1 MRVEETRIERP
12 IGREREIDQI
22 LEEVVTHGACYLT
35 GPAGIGKSTLLREVR
50 RRLEEGDIGVISIS
64 GMEATALVPLAP
76 LLRLCPPGADDAGA
90 AIIAELYRRSR
101 NADMVVVVDDVH
113 LLDGATA
120 AIVRQ
125 IAGADII
132 GLVVAHRDGEPVPPA
147 VASIRE
153 EGLARVVD
161 LAPLDTAAV
170 GEITERILGTT
181 EPGTVE
187 WIWERGRG
195 NPLYTRELIIA
206 AAQTGALEESDGRWR
221 AFDAP
226 LWTSR
231 LHSLLARRLAGVTP
245 EERACLQ
252 LVAVGG
258 QVHLDILSQMS
269 DLATVFE
276 LEKRNLIRL
285 EGQLAELDHP
295 LYRTAILATMS
306 ELQIQQASLR
316 IAEALEG
323 SEKHRDPVVIASLRL
338 DAGEEVDEDLLWS
351 ALQAARDGRLPE
363 RAERFS
369 RELLAKGEDA
379 EAHLYLCEAL
389 GIQRRWE
396 EAESEFESML
406 EEAAPEE
413 HPRLLERWAYLN
425 FEFRVDLAISRAII
439 EDAISRIGD
448 AGSASWQLLL
458 LRLQMFTG
466 NLDESV
472 QANQKMLM
480 RTEGTPLEPL
490 VRVTLATACS
500 HSGDFVLGVETFD
513 AFDFAPD
520 FDSVER
526 ARIEGVIL
534 HSQAWLYGYP
544 ATAGSLEETL
554 QRELASGDPEREALA
569 RLYNGIV
576 FNDFTCTVDALSHFR
591 GLAAME
597 RYARRRR
604 VASLHLGEMAR
615 AAAGL
620 EDGASEARELLQRL
634 FQYPAEALWAS
645 APLGRLAEAMLAYRA
660 GEDPIPIIH
669 QGLEHARKRS
679 ARIHE
684 VPLVRFLAGVGNPSE
699 VTDRLSELARHM
711 GGGLAELVSREV
723 QGLADSD
730 PDQLDAVAVDAWRFG
745 ALGLASDAAAW
756 AVGFHSDRGNL
767 RSALTAQLRSD
778 AIVAGQPVWT
788 VARDQ
793 LNRVVSEREQQVVEA
808 VASGASNRAVAE
820 NLFISHRTVESHLRR
835 LYRRFGLDGR
845 EELSDLVRT
854 AISAPQPQERSST

>member
-1 MRVEETRIERP
+1 
-12 IGREREIDQI
+12 
-22 LEEVVTHGACYLT
+22 
-35 GPAGIGKSTLLREVR
+35 
-50 RRLEEGDIGVISIS
+50 
-64 GMEATALVPLAP
+64 MEATALVPLAP

-161 LAPLDTAAV
+161 LAPLDIAAV

-187 WIWERGRG
+187 WIWEHGRG

-306 ELQIQQASLR
+306 ESQIQQASLR

-323 SEKHRDPVVIASLRL
+323 SEEASRPGG
-338 DAGEEVDEDLLWS
+338 DSHPAAGRQRRGGRGS
-351 ALQAARDGRLPE
+351 ALVGAARGARRPAAGT
-363 RAERFS
+363 RRTVQPRTPRQRRRSRGARF
-369 RELLAKGEDA
+369 
-379 EAHLYLCEAL
+379 YLCEAL
-389 GIQRRWE
+389 AGKRRWE

-439 EDAISRIGD
+439 EDAIPRGSVMPGALRGSCCSCASRCSPGISTSRCRQIRRCSC
-448 AGSASWQLLL
+448 ARRALPSSPWCGSPS
-458 LRLQMFTG
+458 
-466 NLDESV
+466 
-472 QANQKMLM
+472 
-480 RTEGTPLEPL
+480 PPP
-490 VRVTLATACS
+490 
-500 HSGDFVLGVETFD
+500 
-513 AFDFAPD
+513 AP
-520 FDSVER
+520 
-526 ARIEGVIL
+526 
-534 HSQAWLYGYP
+534 
-544 ATAGSLEETL
+544 TAGTSCWE
-554 QRELASGDPEREALA
+554 
-569 RLYNGIV
+569 
-576 FNDFTCTVDALSHFR
+576 
-591 GLAAME
+591 
-597 RYARRRR
+597 
-604 VASLHLGEMAR
+604 
-615 AAAGL
+615 
-620 EDGASEARELLQRL
+620 
-634 FQYPAEALWAS
+634 W
-645 APLGRLAEAMLAYRA
+645 
-660 GEDPIPIIH
+660 
-669 QGLEHARKRS
+669 
-679 ARIHE
+679 
-684 VPLVRFLAGVGNPSE
+684 
-699 VTDRLSELARHM
+699 RLSTPSTSLQTSIR
-711 GGGLAELVSREV
+711 
-723 QGLADSD
+723 
-730 PDQLDAVAVDAWRFG
+730 W
-745 ALGLASDAAAW
+745 
-756 AVGFHSDRGNL
+756 
-767 RSALTAQLRSD
+767 
-778 AIVAGQPVWT
+778 
-788 VARDQ
+788 
-793 LNRVVSEREQQVVEA
+793 
-808 VASGASNRAVAE
+808 SGP
-820 NLFISHRTVESHLRR
+820 
-835 LYRRFGLDGR
+835 G
-845 EELSDLVRT
+845 
-854 AISAPQPQERSST
+854 

>member
-12 IGREREIDQI
+12 IGRGREVEEI
-22 LEEVVTHGACYLT
+22 LDRVAGHGACYVT

-50 RRLEEGDIGVISIS
+50 RRLVADDVGVIAIS

-101 NADMVVVVDDVH
+101 NAEMVVVVDDVH

-120 AIVRQ
+120 AIIRQ

-132 GLVVAHRDGEPVPPA
+132 GLVVAHRDGEVVPPA
-147 VASIRE
+147 VASIRDD
-153 EGLARVVD
+153 GLAEVVA
-161 LAPLDTAAV
+161 LGALDIAAV
-170 GEITERILGTT
+170 GEMTETILGRT

-206 AAQTGALEESDGRWR
+206 AAQTGALEERDGGWR

-245 EERACLQ
+245 EERACLR
-252 LVAVGG
+252 LVAIGG
-258 QVHLDILSQMS
+258 QIHLDILSRLS
-269 DLATVFE
+269 DLATVVE
-276 LEKRNLIRL
+276 LERRNLVRL
-285 EGQLAELDHP
+285 DGQVAELDHP

-306 ELQIQQASLR
+306 EAQVRQASVR
-316 IAEALEG
+316 IADALEE
-323 SEKHRDPVVIASLRL
+323 SELHRDPVVMASLRL
-338 DAGEEVDEDLLWS
+338 DATEEVGQDLLWS
-351 ALQAARDGRLPE
+351 ALQAARDVRLPE

-379 EAHLYLCEAL
+379 EAHFYLCEAL

-396 EAESEFESML
+396 EAESEFEAML
-406 EEAAPEE
+406 EEAATEE
-413 HPRLLERWAYLN
+413 HPRLLERWGFLN
-425 FEFRVDLAISRAII
+425 FEFREDLANSRAII
-439 EDAISRIGD
+439 EEAISRIGD
-448 AGSASWQLLL
+448 AGSASWQFLL

-472 QANQKMLM
+472 QGNRKMLM

-490 VRVTLATACS
+490 VRVNLATACS
-500 HSGDFVLGVETFD
+500 HSGDFLLGLETFD

-526 ARIEGVIL
+526 ARIEGVTL
-534 HSQAWLYGYP
+534 HSRAWLYGYP
-544 ATAGSLEETL
+544 VTAGLLEETL
-554 QRELASGDPEREALA
+554 QQAVASGDPEREALA
-569 RLYNGIV
+569 HLFNGIV
-576 FNDFTCTVDALSHFR
+576 LNDFTCSAYALPHFR
-591 GLAAME
+591 RLMAME
-597 RYARRRR
+597 GYARRRR
-604 VASLHLGEMAR
+604 VTSLHLGEMAR

-620 EDGASEARELLQRL
+620 EEGASEARELLQRL

-645 APLGRLAEAMLAYRA
+645 APLGRLAEAMLAYRG
-660 GEDPIPIIH
+660 GEDPLPIIH
-669 QGLEHARKRS
+669 RGLENARERS

-684 VPLVRFLAGVGNPSE
+684 VPLLRLLAEVGNPSE
-699 VTDRLSELARHM
+699 TIHRLDEVARHM

-723 QGLADSD
+723 RGLADRN
-730 PDQLDAVAVDAWRFG
+730 PELLDAVAADAWQFG

-756 AVGFHSDRGNL
+756 AVGLHSERGNP
-767 RSALTAQLRSD
+767 RGALIAQLRSD
-778 AIVAGQPVWT
+778 AIIAGAPVRT
-788 VARDQ
+788 VARDRME
-793 LNRVVSEREQQVVEA
+793 RVVSEREQQVVEA
-808 VASGASNRAVAE
+808 VASGASNREVAE
-820 NLFISHRTVESHLRR
+820 KLFISHRTVESHLRR

-845 EELSDLVRT
+845 EELGDVVK
-854 AISAPQPQERSST
+854 AAVSAPQPQERASI